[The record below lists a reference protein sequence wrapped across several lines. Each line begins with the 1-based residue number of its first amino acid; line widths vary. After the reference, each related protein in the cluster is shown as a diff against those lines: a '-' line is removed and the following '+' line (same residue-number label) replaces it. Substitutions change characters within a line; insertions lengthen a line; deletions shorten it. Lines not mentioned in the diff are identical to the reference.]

1 MSDEPRM
8 PQSTRAGPIGW
19 LFKLLVLVGK
29 ILYYFVRILL
39 WILRRLRPGK

>member
-1 MSDEPRM
+1 MRREPH
-8 PQSTRAGPIGW
+8 AGPIGW
-19 LFKLLVLVGK
+19 LFKLLVLIGK